1 MIGNAVLWCSLIWMP
16 IILYLMLR
24 NETKFKKNIAV
35 VVTFPFEGRKH
46 PDVIARLE
54 KFKKDELLLCIALMV
69 LGVPGI
75 FLDFRL
81 SFTLWFV
88 WMLLC
93 ITLPYVLY
101 VLCNRDLKRI
111 KVEHGWKQAAAAD
124 VVTVDLC
131 ALPAAKWMSPWAFA
145 VPAALA
151 VAPIFIEPTM
161 YFMYLLDTAMVL
173 LCWLGYRYLFRNKSE
188 QVDDNTTVTVALT
201 RIRRCQWGKMWLLC
215 AYSCAVMNW
224 LAAMTLYNEA
234 AMTIGLVVFMFVI
247 VGVSFA
253 IEFKTRR
260 LQEKLTADSG
270 KDFYVDDDDKWI
282 GGLFYYNPNDDR
294 LVINDRVG
302 TNSSVNLAKPAGKVL
317 YGFLVL
323 LLVSMPLW
331 GLLMGNG
338 EIHTDITNEYVY
350 IEGKPHKY
358 TIETDDVVSVQL
370 LEELPAI
377 SRTGGTGLPEFL
389 GGNFMS
395 KEYGK
400 LKVCLNPTV
409 GPYVLV
415 ETPDTTYLLGTNDEQ
430 QTVAIYN
437 ALK

>member
-1 MIGNAVLWCSLIWMP
+1 MIGNAILWASLIWMP
-16 IILYLMLR
+16 IMLYVMLR

-35 VVTFPFEGRKH
+35 GVTFPFEGRKH
-46 PDVIARLE
+46 PDVLSRLE
-54 KFKKDELLLCIALMV
+54 KFKKDELILCIALMV

-75 FLDFRL
+75 FLEFKL

-111 KVEHGWKQAAAAD
+111 KAEQGWKKPAAAD
-124 VVTVDLC
+124 IVTVDLC
-131 ALPAAKWMSPWAFA
+131 ALPATKWMNPWAFA
-145 VPAALA
+145 VPALLSTMAVSAEPSLGALYW
-151 VAPIFIEPTM
+151 IN
-161 YFMYLLDTAMVL
+161 TALVL

-188 QVDDNTTVTVALT
+188 QVDHNTTVTMALT

-215 AYSCAVMNW
+215 AYSCAAMNW
-224 LAAMTLYNEA
+224 MAALTLYSET
-234 AMTIGLVVFMFVI
+234 AMTISLVVFMFVI
-247 VGVSFA
+247 VAASFC
-253 IEFKTRR
+253 IEFKTRK

-282 GGLFYYNPNDDR
+282 GGLVYYNPNDDR
-294 LVINDRVG
+294 LIINDRVG
-302 TNSSVNLAKPAGKVL
+302 TNSSVNLAKPAGKVI

-323 LLVSMPLW
+323 LLVTMPLW

-350 IEGKPHKY
+350 IEGSMHKY
-358 TIETDDVVSVQL
+358 TIETDDVISVQL
-370 LEELPAI
+370 LKELPAI
-377 SRTGGTGLPEFL
+377 SRTGGTGMPEFL
-389 GGNFMS
+389 GGNFAS

-400 LKVCLNPTV
+400 LKVCLNPTAP
-409 GPYVLV
+409 PYVLV
-415 ETPDTTYLLGTNDEQ
+415 ETTDTTYLLGTNNEQ
-430 QTVAIYN
+430 QTMAIYN